1 MRSHILYTYSGM
13 HMAYT
18 VSQKS
23 ATATVVNFSPKG
35 TSGNVWRHFGGGHH
49 LEVLLVPSRSGQGS
63 C

>member
-1 MRSHILYTYSGM
+1 M